1 MPANRDPTVSTSAR
15 VDRLVRLGFARRQH
29 VGDVVERLPH
39 AQRDVLVAAL
49 ERLLADRD
57 GALSGTV
64 MLDARGLQQ
73 PDERLG
79 DARDVADGS
88 GPAGM
93 GGRGRGRAAAF
104 HRTAG
109 LLGGRGGEAGEADD
123 PADGLAP
130 RARLGAGLGHALDRE
145 LVAAA
150 PVALGARA
158 QGLAGA
164 DDVAVDGADLAP
176 ALVRDDAVVA
186 VHAPRPHRVGVQRGS
201 AERAE
206 HGTGGLPAGD
216 LDVAALDAGLAVA
229 ADGHVEVLLL

>member
-1 MPANRDPTVSTSAR
+1 
-15 VDRLVRLGFARRQH
+15 
-29 VGDVVERLPH
+29 
-39 AQRDVLVAAL
+39 
-49 ERLLADRD
+49 
-57 GALSGTV
+57 
-64 MLDARGLQQ
+64 
-73 PDERLG
+73 
-79 DARDVADGS
+79 
-88 GPAGM
+88 M
-93 GGRGRGRAAAF
+93 GGRGRGRAAAFHRTAGLLGGRGGGAAGPAAF

-176 ALVRDDAVVA
+176 ALV
-186 VHAPRPHRVGVQRGS
+186 
-201 AERAE
+201 
-206 HGTGGLPAGD
+206 
-216 LDVAALDAGLAVA
+216 
-229 ADGHVEVLLL
+229 